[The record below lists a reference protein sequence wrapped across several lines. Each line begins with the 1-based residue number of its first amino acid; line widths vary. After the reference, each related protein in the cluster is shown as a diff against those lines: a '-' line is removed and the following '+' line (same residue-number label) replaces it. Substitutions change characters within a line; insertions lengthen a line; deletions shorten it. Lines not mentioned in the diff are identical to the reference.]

1 MWEAAGLCSGDWL
14 RGLSAADLRA
24 VGVPVFPLPQD
35 SSSSPC
41 DAGEW
46 LKKLNSAT
54 ANPGLVG
61 ADPPLLTDQV
71 CGGKRIHHRLV
82 AAPRAQPGAPAA
94 TANVRPSLWH
104 VCVSDIGVYHFRR
117 FQAAGGVL
125 SPPNVLSFLPVPPFR
140 HPNRK
145 PGSLLQIRFQLLA
158 ISTGRRFSPLAV
170 GSQAFLW
177 EGAGSV

>member
-41 DAGEW
+41 DAGEP
-46 LKKLNSAT
+46 LRKVNSAT

-71 CGGKRIHHRLV
+71 CGGKRIHYRT
-82 AAPRAQPGAPAA
+82 GGS
-94 TANVRPSLWH
+94 PS
-104 VCVSDIGVYHFRR
+104 
-117 FQAAGGVL
+117 
-125 SPPNVLSFLPVPPFR
+125 
-140 HPNRK
+140 
-145 PGSLLQIRFQLLA
+145 
-158 ISTGRRFSPLAV
+158 
-170 GSQAFLW
+170 
-177 EGAGSV
+177 

>member
-1 MWEAAGLCSGDWL
+1 MWLVLLLESLGDECWWVIGLEGRKLPASARNRTWSSRIFRRVVFFRELVWEAAGLCSGDWL

-61 ADPPLLTDQV
+61 ADPPLPTDQV

-94 TANVRPSLWH
+94 TANVRPPLWH
-104 VCVSDIGVYHFRR
+104 VCVSDIGV
-117 FQAAGGVL
+117 
-125 SPPNVLSFLPVPPFR
+125 
-140 HPNRK
+140 
-145 PGSLLQIRFQLLA
+145 
-158 ISTGRRFSPLAV
+158 
-170 GSQAFLW
+170 
-177 EGAGSV
+177 